1 MPKLKCAVNKG
12 GKTFCNKRK
21 QTGGKTVKNTSY
33 KATKQKP
40 KAKKPKAKKPM
51 SKAYKAAI
59 QREDNKKRYS
69 KVVKGAFKGTDW
81 WEEHVKFE
89 VEQGQGE
96 GGGYGGKDVTRE
108 WLEKNHYWGNEKL
121 ASFGAL
127 QLHNI
132 AETQKMMPW
141 PKYKEWIHIEK
152 IKKRKGQKYSEYW
165 ANL

>member
-59 QREDNKKRYS
+59 QREDNKSPLRFS
-69 KVVKGAFKGTDW
+69 
-81 WEEHVKFE
+81 
-89 VEQGQGE
+89 
-96 GGGYGGKDVTRE
+96 
-108 WLEKNHYWGNEKL
+108 
-121 ASFGAL
+121 L
-127 QLHNI
+127 QDKAHPIPLHN
-132 AETQKMMPW
+132 
-141 PKYKEWIHIEK
+141 
-152 IKKRKGQKYSEYW
+152 
-165 ANL
+165 LVL